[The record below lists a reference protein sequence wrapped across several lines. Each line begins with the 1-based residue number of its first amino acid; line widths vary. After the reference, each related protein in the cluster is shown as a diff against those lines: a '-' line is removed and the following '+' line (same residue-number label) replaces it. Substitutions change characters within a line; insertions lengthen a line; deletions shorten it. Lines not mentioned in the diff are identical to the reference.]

1 VPRGAAHLRRLR
13 GSGPGRPGQRQR
25 LSLSG
30 DSTLTVAEE
39 SAHDIDVDQPELTV
53 GSIERVA
60 AKAASRADV

>member
-1 VPRGAAHLRRLR
+1 MPRGAAHLRGLS
-13 GSGPGRPGQRQR
+13 GSGPGRPGQR

>member
-1 VPRGAAHLRRLR
+1 
-13 GSGPGRPGQRQR
+13 
-25 LSLSG
+25 
-30 DSTLTVAEE
+30 VAEE